1 MKQLYD
7 YTASQVIDFMAQD
20 VQERHNVSKTLA
32 KKLVINALIYN
43 CVVEEVLGQ
52 VDFLMDRCED

>member
-43 CVVEEVLGQ
+43 CVTEEVLGQ